1 MNKSFKLF
9 ASAALSLA
17 VAGTCLAA
25 PAFAAGDSS
34 ALGGALDAVARAAEQ
49 AGAEQAPAAPGVDE
63 SDTLISLGTHINFA
77 GIAFDVPEGYTDD
90 EDPSDDVLSV
100 TNESGTVS
108 MSVYYKREVVFPAD
122 TDWASFFSSLAQIS
136 VAGYEGSTVEEL
148 GADELGEGTM
158 MYAYGLVVPDG
169 DDTYIIVQLY
179 VLTAEGGFTFMQM
192 GYSANDVTDED
203 TDELTEVIDSLKLAE
218 DDGLDIDDLGT
229 SSCGFTFD
237 LPEGLVP
244 YEDEDYAWIDENGD
258 ILIMT
263 MGHVVEGATELT
275 SEDYAAL
282 YEALTP
288 EGDSPESKVTLL
300 DRDVVDGKNGL
311 VSAYSSYEVAD
322 PDETVYAVVIVTP
335 VLEDDSVSV
344 MIVWCSEQGAAKYGE
359 AIFDMME
366 SFDKE

>member
-34 ALGGALDAVARAAEQ
+34 ALGSALDAVARAAEQ
-49 AGAEQAPAAPGVDE
+49 AGAEQAPATPDPDE
-63 SDTLISLGTHINFA
+63 SDALISLGTHVNFA

-108 MSVYYKREVVFPAD
+108 ISVYDMREVGFPAD
-122 TDWASFFSSLAQIS
+122 TDWASFFGSLAQIS

-148 GADELGEGTM
+148 GSDELGEGTL

-179 VLTAEGGFTFMQM
+179 VPTAEGGFTFMQM

-203 TDELTEVIDSLKLAE
+203 TDELTEVIDSLKLA
-218 DDGLDIDDLGT
+218 DDDRLDIDSLQT
-229 SSCGFTFD
+229 SACGLTFE
-237 LPEGLVP
+237 LPDGVTP
-244 YEDEDYAWIDENGD
+244 YEGDENCWMDEDGD
-258 ILIMT
+258 ILIKAV
-263 MGHVVEGATELT
+263 GHVMEGASEMTGDDFAEL
-275 SEDYAAL
+275 YAAL
-282 YEALTP
+282 EP
-288 EGDSPESKVTLL
+288 QGDSDKSTVELVAQDT
-300 DRDVVDGKNGL
+300 VDGQGDI
-311 VSAYSSYEVAD
+311 VSAYNSYKVVD
-322 PDETVYAVVIVTP
+322 PDETMYAVVIVTP
-335 VLEDDSVSV
+335 VPADDSISV
-344 MIVWCSEQGAAKYGE
+344 VICWCTEAGADKYGE
-359 AIFDMME
+359 AITKMME
-366 SFDKE
+366 TFAEE

>member
-25 PAFAAGDSS
+25 PALAAGDSS
-34 ALGGALDAVARAAEQ
+34 ALGSALDAVARAAEQ
-49 AGAEQAPAAPGVDE
+49 AGTEQAPSAPGADD
-63 SDTLISLGTHINFA
+63 SDPLISLGTHVNFA
-77 GIAFDVPEGYTDD
+77 GLAFDVPEGYTDD

-108 MSVYYKREVVFPAD
+108 ISVYDMREVGFPAD

-136 VAGYEGSTVEEL
+136 VAGYEGSTVEGL
-148 GADELGEGTM
+148 GSDELGEGTL

-179 VLTAEGGFTFMQM
+179 VPTAEGGFTFMQM

-263 MGHVVEGATELT
+263 MGHVVEGAAELT

-344 MIVWCSEQGAAKYGE
+344 TIVWCSEQGAAKYGE